1 MKWPNC
7 MGKSPAAV
15 ARAGDGEE
23 ADGRGAQGV
32 VPVPKPGHTLIVVVG
47 AHATVGICQNP

>member
-23 ADGRGAQGV
+23 ADGRGARGV